1 LLFTKLKTNRG
12 ATPFLN
18 PMDLLKKM
26 EYDVLHEETIKEFQI
41 YDKDTLLR
49 EITYLKMQL
58 NNK

>member
-1 LLFTKLKTNRG
+1 
-12 ATPFLN
+12 
-18 PMDLLKKM
+18 MDLLKKM
-26 EYDVLHEETIKEFQI
+26 EYDVLHEETIKEFQT